1 MPKIAA
7 IVIVLMSLFQ
17 SASAT
22 SLTPLEVVKT
32 EQYPPLRFLTEH
44 SPPGMYLDSSGNVA
58 GVTAEL
64 IRTLQQRLH
73 ESAEIELMPWARAFE
88 IARQQTNIAL
98 FETAR
103 SSEREN
109 WFKWVGPLKL
119 VQTALYGHHSR
130 FAANASAQT
139 LSGRLIACDYVN
151 SLNVSFLRNIGFEEK
166 RNLILTNK
174 HGECFNLFISGK
186 VDLLILNDSAAN
198 DVEMTLKAA
207 GKSGLFRVNTLRE
220 TQLYLAFS
228 KDVSD
233 DRVATWQ
240 QALEQS
246 YRDGTMRQLYQQ
258 VYSDA
263 EISRLEQVVLPG
275 QPMQQP
281 LLLPQQPLTP

>member
-1 MPKIAA
+1 MPKTAA
-7 IVIVLMSLFQ
+7 MVIVLICLLSG
-17 SASAT
+17 AHAAT
-22 SLTPLEVVKT
+22 LTAPETVKT

-44 SPPGMYLDSSGNVA
+44 SPPGMYLDNNGHVA

-64 IRTLQQRLH
+64 IRVLQQRLQ

-88 IARQQTNIAL
+88 IARHQTNIAL

-103 SSEREN
+103 SSERES

-119 VQTALYGHHSR
+119 VQTALYGHRSR
-130 FAANASAQT
+130 FDADASAQT
-139 LSGRLIACDYVN
+139 LSARLIACDYVN
-151 SLNVSFLRNIGFEEK
+151 SLNVSFLHKIGFEEK

-186 VDLLILNDSAAN
+186 VDLLILNDSTAY
-198 DVEMTLKAA
+198 DVEMALKAA

-228 KDVSD
+228 QDVSD
-233 DRVATWQ
+233 ERVAAWQ

-275 QPMQQP
+275 QLMQQH
-281 LLLPQQPLTP
+281 LLFQQHPLTP